1 MESQTET
8 SGDRE
13 KKHFDDTFEDLGQQM
28 AAWGEAFGEQMA
40 VWGEEFGRRM
50 EAWGQEFGHRMDTWG
65 KEFGPRMETWTQDL
79 SRGME
84 RFGRRVG
91 GWFEGEAAPSAA
103 DAQSVREER
112 LAILRMVEQG
122 KLSVSEAEGLLRAL
136 GE

>member
-13 KKHFDDTFEDLGQQM
+13 KKNFDDTFGDLGQQM
-28 AAWGEAFGEQMA
+28 GVWGEAFGEQMA
-40 VWGEEFGRRM
+40 AWGEEFGRRM
-50 EAWGQEFGHRMDTWG
+50 EAWGQEFERRMDTWG
-65 KEFGPRMETWTQDL
+65 QEFGPRVEMWTQDL
-79 SRGME
+79 SQGME
-84 RFGRRVG
+84 KFGRRVG
-91 GWFEGEAAPSAA
+91 EWFEGEAAPPTS